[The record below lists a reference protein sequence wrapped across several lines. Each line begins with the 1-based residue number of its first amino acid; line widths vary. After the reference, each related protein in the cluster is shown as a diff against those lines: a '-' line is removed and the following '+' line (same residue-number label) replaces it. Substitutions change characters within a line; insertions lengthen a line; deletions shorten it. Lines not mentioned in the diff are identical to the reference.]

1 MNATRFLVP
10 VLGCFVV
17 ASCATTTPATNT
29 SLADAHTSIEQL
41 AAQPDAAQTAGKPLQ
56 DARDLMAQADA
67 AAAAHK
73 SDEAVAH
80 LAYLAQRQADLGE
93 ATLAEAHARDQVAKS
108 EAERNRILLEARER
122 DVAAANQKAAD
133 AQQQAADAQQQLA
146 DLQAKQTER
155 GMVMTLGD
163 VLFDTGKDTL
173 KSGAEL
179 NIDRLS
185 KYLLASPG
193 TKIIVEGHT
202 DNRGSVEYNEDL
214 SNRRAQAVAKALESR
229 GVSPDRVEAVGRGE
243 SYPVASNGDAA
254 GRQQNRR
261 VEIVFSNPQGQFQPG
276 AERSS

>member
-1 MNATRFLVP
+1 MKLTTLTILCGAL
-10 VLGCFVV
+10 L
-17 ASCATTTPATNT
+17 AACATTPSTNT
-29 SLADAHTSIEQL
+29 SLADARASIEQL

-56 DARDLMAQADA
+56 DARDLMAQADKA
-67 AAAAHK
+67 AADHK
-73 SDEAVAH
+73 SEAVVSH

-93 ATLAEAHARDQVAKS
+93 ATLSEAHARDQVTKA

-122 DVAAANQKAAD
+122 DVATANQKASE
-133 AQQQAADAQQQLA
+133 AQQQAVAAQQELA
-146 DLQAKQTER
+146 QMQAKQTQR

-173 KSGAEL
+173 KPGAEL
-179 NIDRLS
+179 NLDRLS
-185 KYLLASPG
+185 KYMQENPG

-202 DNRGSVEYNEDL
+202 DNRGSDEYNEDL

-229 GVSPDRVEAVGRGE
+229 GISADRIQAVGRGKN
-243 SYPVASNGDAA
+243 YPVASNENEA

-261 VEIVFSNPQGQFQPG
+261 VEIVFSNAQGQFMPG